1 MEREQQKQ
9 VIEALLFVSEEPVT
23 IDRIATVLS
32 TTPEVVDG
40 VAGELQKDLA
50 AAGRGLQVFK
60 VAGGYQ
66 LGTIPEIAPYLEIAF
81 SEDISS
87 NLSDAALEALA
98 IIAYKQPVTRIEIES
113 IRGVRS
119 KHVIDNLL
127 KRKLIRISGRK
138 EGPGRPIL
146 YSTSEDFLK
155 YFGLAA
161 IEELPELDF
170 EQDGKTPAAGEDRFQ
185 PDRGEFPVGSNED
198 RSENPLNQE
207 VENKRKPGE

>member
-9 VIEALLFVSEEPVT
+9 VIEALLFVSEEPVLT
-23 IDRIATVLS
+23 DRIATVLS
-32 TTPEVVDG
+32 TTSEVVDG
-40 VAGELQKDLA
+40 IAGELQKDLA
-50 AAGRGLQVFK
+50 AAKRGLQVFK

-66 LGTIPEIAPYLEIAF
+66 LGTIPEIAPYLERAF

-98 IIAYKQPVTRIEIES
+98 IVAYKQPVTRIEIES

-146 YSTSEDFLK
+146 YSTSDDFLK
-155 YFGLAA
+155 YFGLAG
-161 IEELPELDF
+161 IEQLPELDF
-170 EQDGKTPAAGEDRFQ
+170 EQNGKPPAAGEEQFQ
-185 PDRGEFPVGSNED
+185 PEKDEFLAGSNED
-198 RSENPLNQE
+198 RSENIPD
-207 VENKRKPGE
+207 PGLEDR